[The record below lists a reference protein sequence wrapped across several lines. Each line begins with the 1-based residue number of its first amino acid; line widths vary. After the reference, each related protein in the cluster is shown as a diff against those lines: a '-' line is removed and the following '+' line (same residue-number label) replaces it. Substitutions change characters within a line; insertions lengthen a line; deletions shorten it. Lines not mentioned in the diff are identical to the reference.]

1 MPRSQ
6 LGCGI
11 AQGQHLGMRSWIT
24 CGLPLV
30 VSAGH
35 DPPTGH
41 HDSSDWY
48 LALLAGPLSFGQ
60 CQCHQIVV

>member
-1 MPRSQ
+1 
-6 LGCGI
+6 
-11 AQGQHLGMRSWIT
+11 MRSWIT